1 MAMPHRSVTG
11 HIRYTSKKPE
21 LMDQQRGQE
30 WFRFTHHGDGRTV
43 MRAHCEIE
51 EPAPTVLRDIADA
64 MDADGRPEYLHVHLT
79 VGDAPMGSGW
89 LRHDAVRGVI
99 ECESDSPTLGRLSQR
114 VDAGGPFDGFGT
126 HPVVGDGYLAR
137 IMDATKGPH
146 RRTLRVFLPSPDH
159 RGATPPQVAEVGIDL
174 EFVGIEER
182 TVEAG
187 TFRCRHLRF
196 VDDSESGMGGTKHPA
211 YDVWVTD
218 DDDCILVYG
227 SIDGYMMNRYELVSL
242 ER

>member
-1 MAMPHRSVTG
+1 MPMPHRSVSG

-30 WFRFTHHGDGRTV
+30 WFRFTHHGDGRV
-43 MRAHCEIE
+43 IMRAHCEIE
-51 EPAPTVLRDIADA
+51 EPEPTVLRDIVYA
-64 MDADGRPEYLHVHLT
+64 MDATGVPEYLHVHLT

-89 LRHDAVRGVI
+89 LRHDASQGVI
-99 ECESDSPTLGRLSQR
+99 ECESDSPSLGRLSEC
-114 VDAGGPFDGFGT
+114 VEVEGPFDGFGT

-137 IMDATKGPH
+137 CMDPSLGQH
-146 RRTLRVFLPSPDH
+146 RRKLRVFLPSPDH
-159 RGATPPQVAEVGIDL
+159 RGATPPQVAEVHIDL
-174 EFVGIEER
+174 EYVGIEEK

-196 VDDSESGMGGTKHPA
+196 IDDSDAGMGGTTHPT

-218 DDDCILVYG
+218 DADCILVFG